1 MIKMKRIP
9 IIAANW
15 KMYKTKDEALDF
27 IFKVNQQ
34 VLSKDL
40 VESIVCAPAILL
52 NLMVKREGE
61 QIRIGAQN
69 MHYLDEGAYTGE
81 NSPLQV
87 KTAGAE
93 YILIGHSERREHFNE
108 TDEVINLK
116 MQAASRNGLTPILCI
131 GEKLDAREGGKAE
144 EVVISQ
150 LNKALDAIPKE
161 FIKKTI
167 IAYEP
172 VWAIGTG
179 KTASVSQAQEI
190 ISKIRENL
198 KELYGSEISE
208 MVRILYGGSVK
219 TDNIEEFL
227 KAKDIDGALIGG
239 AALNPDNF
247 IKFIESANKIKN

>member
-1 MIKMKRIP
+1 MKRKP

-27 IFKVNQQ
+27 IFRVNQE

-87 KTAGAE
+87 KTAGAK
-93 YILIGHSERREHFNE
+93 YILIGHSERRSHFNE

-116 MQAASRNGLTPILCI
+116 MQAASRHGLIPILCI
-131 GEKLDAREGGKAE
+131 GEELDVREAGKAE
-144 EVVISQ
+144 EVV
-150 LNKALDAIPKE
+150 LE
-161 FIKKTI
+161 
-167 IAYEP
+167 
-172 VWAIGTG
+172 
-179 KTASVSQAQEI
+179 
-190 ISKIRENL
+190 
-198 KELYGSEISE
+198 
-208 MVRILYGGSVK
+208 
-219 TDNIEEFL
+219 
-227 KAKDIDGALIGG
+227 
-239 AALNPDNF
+239 
-247 IKFIESANKIKN
+247 